1 MLDASELEA
10 MLASGYEQ
18 RAFELKG
25 AGLRTDKQ
33 FFAKV
38 TRAALSMGNLRD
50 GGFVVIGIDDKNPAS
65 LGPGL
70 SDEQFASWSEYDHVA
85 RGLADYADPPL
96 HFEMASYNLS
106 SGARV
111 ALLKVSEFSDMPHLC
126 AKAYEPDL
134 RKGAL
139 YVRTRKL
146 PETAEVASSV
156 EMRDVLDLAT
166 EKALRSYVETAQ
178 RAGVRFE
185 AEPVVDEAEVSARA
199 FEAQRRVAWS

>member
-1 MLDASELEA
+1 MLDSSELEA

-25 AGLRTDKQ
+25 PGLRTDKQ

-50 GGFVVIGIDDKNPAS
+50 GGFVVVGIDDKDPAS

-70 SDEQFASWSEYDHVA
+70 SSDELASWVDYDDVA
-85 RGLADYADPPL
+85 RGLAEYADPPV
-96 HFEMASYNLS
+96 HFDLGTYTLS
-106 SGARV
+106 SGAQV
-111 ALLKVSEFSDMPHLC
+111 VLLKVSEFSDIPHLC

-134 RKGAL
+134 RRGAL

-166 EKALRSYVETAQ
+166 EKALRSYVETAL
-178 RAGVRFE
+178 RAGVRLG
-185 AEPVVDEAEVSARA
+185 AEPQIDEAAAAASA
-199 FEAQRRVAWS
+199 FETQRKGAGW